1 MGEEKTLDIKKDILW
16 RVYLVHFGLCLFGL
30 AIIVQVF
37 RIQYIQGSYW
47 HAKAETATK
56 EMRNIEAKRGNIYS
70 EDGSLMAI
78 SVPVYEVRM
87 DVNAAALTNEVWN
100 KNIDSL
106 SLCLAN
112 LFNDKTKL
120 QYLNELNHARKS
132 GERYYAI
139 KKGVKYDKIKELK
152 DFPLFRMGR
161 FKGGLIIPQTMERDK
176 PCSQLAERTIGYPP
190 ANDRV
195 AVGIEGSFDNDLK
208 GVSGKR
214 LEQKISG
221 NLWKPVYD
229 ENVVEP
235 RDGNDITTTIDIN
248 IQDVAE
254 RALKSNLEKNMA
266 EYGCV
271 VVMEVATGEVK
282 AIANLKRNSKNEY
295 DESLNYAISE
305 RTEPGSTF
313 KLISM
318 MAALDD
324 GLIKLND
331 KVNTEHGYTVYFKD
345 TMTDSHKEGFGII
358 TAQDAFEVSS
368 NVGVSKL
375 ITAAYGKNKQA
386 FIDKIYSMKVN
397 QNDSLQIKGAMPP
410 DIKSTTD
417 RRWSGISLPWMSIGY
432 ELRMTPLQTL
442 TFYNAVAN
450 NGKMMKPYFVK
461 EVKDKG
467 KVVKSYSP
475 TIISDSICSAATI
488 KKARAM
494 LEGVVERGTAKNLR
508 DSSYKIAGKTGTAQR
523 SMGKSG
529 YKLNSKA
536 NYQASFCGYFPADNP
551 KYSCIAVVYSPS
563 TSVYNGASVAGP
575 IFKEI
580 TDKIYSSKL
589 EMHKEQQTNP
599 IAQTDRVPL
608 VSGGLQKDI
617 ETVCSNIGVNT
628 LVHNNGFNWVQGNKQ
643 SNSVNLTEKHIAF
656 GLIPNVVGMGM
667 RDAVYILENAGLIV
681 RVRGKGSVI
690 KQSLE
695 AGQSVSRGKEIV
707 LDLS

>member
-1 MGEEKTLDIKKDILW
+1 MSDEKTLDIKKDILW
-16 RVYLVHFGLCLFGL
+16 RVYLVHFGLCLFGI
-30 AIIVQVF
+30 AIIIQIF

-47 HAKAETATK
+47 HAKAETATT

-78 SVPVYEVRM
+78 SVPVYDIRM
-87 DVNAAALTNEVWN
+87 DVNATALTNDVWN

-120 QYLNELNHARKS
+120 QYLNDLNKARRN

-195 AVGIEGSFDNDLK
+195 AVGIEGSFDSLLK

-229 ENVVEP
+229 ENAIEP
-235 RDGNDITTTIDIN
+235 RDGDDITTTIDIS

-254 RALKSNLEKNMA
+254 KALKSNLEKNAA

-271 VVMEVATGEVK
+271 IVMEVATGEVK

-295 DESLNYAISE
+295 EESLNYAISE
-305 RTEPGSTF
+305 STEPGSTF
-313 KLISM
+313 KLISL
-318 MAALDD
+318 MAGIDD
-324 GLIKLND
+324 GLINLDD
-331 KVNTEHGYTVYFKD
+331 KVNTERGYTIYFKD
-345 TMTDSHKEGFGII
+345 TMFDAHKETFRTI
-358 TAQDAFEVSS
+358 TAQNAFELSS

-375 ITAAYGKNKQA
+375 ITTAYGKNKQA
-386 FIDKIYSMKVN
+386 FIDKIYKMKVN
-397 QNDSLQIKGAMPP
+397 QLLGLQITGEATP

-417 RRWSGISLPWMSIGY
+417 KRWSGISLPWMSIGY
-432 ELRMTPLQTL
+432 ELRLTPLQIL
-442 TFYNAVAN
+442 NFYNAVAN

-461 EVKDKG
+461 EVKDRG
-467 KVVKSYSP
+467 KVVRSYSP
-475 TIISDSICSAATI
+475 IVISDSICSASTI
-488 KKARAM
+488 KKARSM

-536 NYQASFCGYFPADNP
+536 NYQASFCGYFPADHP

-563 TSVYNGASVAGP
+563 TSVYYGASVAGP

-580 TDKIYSSKL
+580 ADKIYSSKL
-589 EMHKEQQTNP
+589 EMHKEQ
-599 IAQTDRVPL
+599 ISASVAQTDRIPL
-608 VSGGLQKDI
+608 VTSGYQKDI
-617 ETVCSNIGVNT
+617 EVVCQNISLNT
-628 LVHNNGFNWVQGNKQ
+628 IVHNNSFNLVQGSKQ
-643 SNSVNLTEKHIAF
+643 INSVNLTEKHLAN
-656 GLIPNVVGMGM
+656 GLIPNVVGMVM
-667 RDAVYILENAGLIV
+667 RDAVYLLESAGLIV
-681 RVRGKGSVI
+681 KVRGKG
-690 KQSLE
+690 
-695 AGQSVSRGKEIV
+695 R
-707 LDLS
+707 

>member
-1 MGEEKTLDIKKDILW
+1 MTDEKTLDIKKDILW
-16 RVYLVHFGLCLFGL
+16 RVYLVHFGLCLFGI

-47 HAKAETATK
+47 HAKAETATT

-78 SVPVYEVRM
+78 SVPVYDIRM
-87 DVNAAALTNEVWN
+87 DVNAAALTNEIWN

-120 QYLNELNHARKS
+120 QYLNELNKARRN

-195 AVGIEGSFDNDLK
+195 AVGIEGSFDSLLK

-229 ENVVEP
+229 ENAIEP
-235 RDGNDITTTIDIN
+235 RDGDDITTTIDIS

-254 RALKSNLEKNMA
+254 RALKANLEKNMA
-266 EYGCV
+266 EFGCV

-295 DESLNYAISE
+295 EESLNYAIE
-305 RTEPGSTF
+305 EATEPGSTF

-324 GLIKLND
+324 GLINLDD
-331 KVNTEHGYTVYFKD
+331 KVNTERGYTVYFKD
-345 TMTDSHKEGFGII
+345 TMFDSHKEGYGTI
-358 TAQDAFEVSS
+358 TAQNAFEVSS

-386 FIDKIYSMKVN
+386 FIDKIYKMKVN
-397 QNDSLQIKGAMPP
+397 QSDTLQIKGAAHP

-417 RRWSGISLPWMSIGY
+417 KRWSGISLPWMSIGY

-461 EVKDKG
+461 EVKDRG

-475 TIISDSICSAATI
+475 TVISDSICSTATI
-488 KKARAM
+488 KKAKIM

-563 TSVYNGASVAGP
+563 TSVYYGASVAGP

-580 TDKIYSSKL
+580 ADKIYSSKM
-589 EMHKEQQTNP
+589 EMHKEQISAP
-599 IAQTDRVPL
+599 VAQTDRIPMVM
-608 VSGGLQKDI
+608 SGYQKDI
-617 ETVCSNIGVNT
+617 EAVCQNIGVNT
-628 LVHNNGFNWVQGNKQ
+628 IVHNNSFNWVQGNKQ
-643 SNSVNLTEKHIAF
+643 INSVNLTEKHIAN

-667 RDAVYILENAGLIV
+667 RDAVYLLESAGLIV
-681 RVRGKGSVI
+681 KIRGKGTVI

-695 AGQSVSRGKEIV
+695 AGQSASKGKEIV
-707 LDLS
+707 IDLS